1 MKIRS
6 FLMVIATLVMIT
18 GPAGAKD
25 TITIFTEEFPP
36 FQYSENGKIVGA
48 SAEIVEAIMTMANV
62 PFKVKSYPWARSYA
76 LVQEQPNT
84 MIYSISRRPAR
95 EKLFKWAG
103 IIVPSRYSVF
113 ALKSRP
119 EVKIGELE
127 DMKKYRIGTTIE
139 DARESYLVGKG
150 FELDKFDRISGKN
163 ANTQNYMKL
172 KHKRIDLWPMP
183 DAVAFHIAKGA
194 GDNPTAVL
202 QKAFP
207 LEEISKGGYYL
218 AANLK
223 TDPALFKKIKTALE
237 KFTESDE
244 YEAILKKWGI
254 GN

>member
-1 MKIRS
+1 MA
-6 FLMVIATLVMIT
+6 IAIFVMSV

-25 TITIFTEEFPP
+25 AVTIFTEEFPP
-36 FQYSENGKIVGA
+36 FQYSENSKIVGA
-48 SAEIVEAIMTMANV
+48 SAEIVEAIMAIANV
-62 PFKVKSYPWARSYA
+62 SYEVKSYPWARSYA

-103 IIVPSRYSVF
+103 IILPSRYSVF
-113 ALKSRP
+113 SLKNRP
-119 EVKIGELE
+119 EVKINALE

-139 DARESYLVGKG
+139 DARETYLVDKG

-163 ANTQNYMKL
+163 ANALNYMKL

-202 QKAFP
+202 QKVFP

-223 TDPALFKKIKTALE
+223 TDPTLFAKIKTALE
-237 KFTESDE
+237 KFTKSGA